1 MFKLKKTIPTLA
13 AGTLAL
19 AGCGDSG
26 GTGFGGPG
34 GGDIQQ
40 AIQSFCMKGA
50 ECGYDQ
56 NYCVQQLTQ
65 LAQGASAAC
74 TQAGLSYL
82 QCGTAADCNAW
93 MSEPITGCEAQ
104 TNALD
109 AACE

>member
-1 MFKLKKTIPTLA
+1 MA

-26 GTGFGGPG
+26 GTGLGSPG

-40 AIQSFCMKGA
+40 AIQSFCMKAG

-56 NYCVQQLTQ
+56 NSCVQEVTQ
-65 LAQGASAAC
+65 LAQGAAAPC

-82 QCGTAADCNAW
+82 QCGIAADCNAW
-93 MSEPITGCEAQ
+93 MGDPITGCEAQ
-104 TNALD
+104 SNAVD
-109 AACE
+109 NACE